1 MLSASQLCEHIVAE
15 VNRLSK
21 HITYDSILELLQ
33 YYTRTLQ
40 RPGYFE
46 KYRIRSES
54 IGATISKLPFTLF
67 FYFRGVFLQR
77 SPQQVIFLCYI
88 LKINKLQW
96 SHVHRTLK
104 RNWFDEIINLEPFTR
119 SDPYRTEKL
128 WPKLISAVGN
138 FTLLWRGRWH
148 C

>member
-21 HITYDSILELLQ
+21 HSTYDSILELLQ

-54 IGATISKLPFTLF
+54 IGATISELPFTLSF
-67 FYFRGVFLQR
+67 IFEVFSYNDLPNR
-77 SPQQVIFLCYI
+77 LSSFVTF
-88 LKINKLQW
+88 
-96 SHVHRTLK
+96 
-104 RNWFDEIINLEPFTR
+104 
-119 SDPYRTEKL
+119 
-128 WPKLISAVGN
+128 
-138 FTLLWRGRWH
+138 
-148 C
+148 